1 MNNRVRLEI
10 INPEPHKEL
19 AVGSEILVS
28 IINPSTSLV
37 LDTPPDI
44 QSINVNNE
52 FNMYV
57 VTGKLEPV
65 PMRVKAKEF
74 TIIPEKLLPLS
85 FLKFRVVVTQEVPL
99 PKDFISYT
107 LVTRLFD
114 EY

>member
-57 VTGKLEPV
+57 VTSKLEPV

-85 FLKFRVVVTQEVPL
+85 FLKFRVVVTLEVPL

-107 LVTRLFD
+107 LVMRLFD